1 MKLTIKDLEYVLLI
15 SFSTV
20 FYGGMNLVYIHGV
33 FELPNTHESIA
44 LIMFGALLGALA
56 SNRIK
61 KLKAHD

>member
-20 FYGGMNLVYIHGV
+20 FYGGMNLVYIYGG

-44 LIMFGALLGALA
+44 LIMFGLFIGALA